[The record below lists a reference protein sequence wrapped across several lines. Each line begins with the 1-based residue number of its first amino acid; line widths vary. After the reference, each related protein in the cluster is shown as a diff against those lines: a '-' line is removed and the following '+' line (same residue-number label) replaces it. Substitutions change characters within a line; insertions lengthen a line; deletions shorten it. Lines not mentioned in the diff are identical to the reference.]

1 MTCNIFRKTS
11 YVFATTLICTGT
23 VAAETTFT
31 EAFTEGK
38 PYGDFRLRYENVDQD
53 NPLDNANALT
63 LRTRL
68 GYQTGDYHGLSG
80 LLEFEDS
87 RSVAGVDDFN
97 NTQGKNTD
105 HSVVADPET
114 TEVDQAVL
122 QYTNSGL
129 KAKLGRQVIVYD
141 NHRFVGH
148 VGWRQDRQTFD
159 ALRLNYSP
167 LADLSLDYA
176 YLNKRNRIFAEA
188 GDIDSKDHLIN
199 ASYQTGVG
207 TLVSY
212 AYLLEVDEGADNS
225 LDTYGL
231 RYAGKAAMDTL
242 NLLFELEF
250 ASQEADAGTS
260 DFDANYYKALAG
272 VEAAGL
278 TFKLSYE
285 VLGSDDGDFGFSTPL
300 ATLHA
305 HNGWTDQF
313 LGTPGGGLEDL
324 KLAVSGSLAKGKW
337 MLVYHDFNAEDAP
350 SSADDLGSEVGVSYK
365 RGFGKHYSAGIKYAS
380 YMAGD
385 DATGKVDT
393 DKLWLTLGARF

>member
-1 MTCNIFRKTS
+1 MNRNIFRQTS
-11 YVFATTLICTGT
+11 YAFATTLICTGT

-31 EAFTEGK
+31 QAFSEGT
-38 PYGDFRLRYENVDQD
+38 PSGDLRLRYENVDQD
-53 NPLDNANALT
+53 NALDNANALT

-68 GYQTGDYHGLSG
+68 GYKTGVYHGLSG

-87 RSVAGVDDFN
+87 RPLAGIDDYN
-97 NTQGKNTD
+97 DTQGKNPD

-122 QYTNSGL
+122 QYTMSGL
-129 KAKLGRQVIVYD
+129 TAKLGRQVIVYD
-141 NHRFVGH
+141 NQRFVGH

-167 LADLSLDYA
+167 LADLTLDYA
-176 YLNKRNRIFAEA
+176 YLIKRNRIFAQA
-188 GDIDSKDHLIN
+188 GDLEAKDHLIN
-199 ASYQTGVG
+199 LGYQIGAGNLVG
-207 TLVSY
+207 Y
-212 AYLLEVDEGADNS
+212 AYMLEVDNGTDNG
-225 LDTYGL
+225 LDTFGL
-231 RYAGKAAMDTL
+231 RYAGKAAMDDL
-242 NLLFELEF
+242 NILYELEY
-250 ASQEADAGTS
+250 ASQDAETGAS
-260 DFDANYYKALAG
+260 EFDADYYKALAG

-285 VLGSDDGDFGFSTPL
+285 VLGSDDGSYGFSTPL

-313 LGTPGGGLEDL
+313 LATPGTGLQDL
-324 KLAVSGSLAKGKW
+324 KLAISGSAADGKW
-337 MLVYHDFNAEDAP
+337 TLVYHEFSADDAP
-350 SSADDLGSEVGVSYK
+350 SSAEDLGSELGVAYS

-393 DKLWLTLGARF
+393 DKLWLTLGAKF